1 MLNYGYHPRSTYIT
15 HSREAGSAANP
26 AAVKMKN
33 DMQESL
39 AGARA
44 ALKQAQDRA
53 KYYADK
59 HRREINFN
67 VGDKVLLS
75 TRNIKIRG
83 RKVSKLM
90 PKFIGPY
97 EIFKKIGTVAYTLK
111 LPPTSKIFPTFHVSL
126 LRPYKQDPTRPQAE
140 PETLEPKPPPDE
152 EGYFKVEKILDHRT
166 RRSPGKTKNRKK
178 DKYEYFLSWQ
188 GYPSSENSWE
198 PESYLTPDLV
208 EEYWAAE
215 ASRGRP
221 VGADA
226 PPRPDK

>member
-1 MLNYGYHPRSTYIT
+1 
-15 HSREAGSAANP
+15 
-26 AAVKMKN
+26 MKN

-39 AGARA
+39 VGARA

-59 HRREINFN
+59 HRREINSN

-97 EIFKKIGTVAYTLK
+97 EILKKIGAVAYTLK

-126 LRPYKQDPTRPQAE
+126 LRPYKHDPTRPQAE
-140 PETLEPKPPPDE
+140 PEDLEPEPPPDA

-166 RRSPGKTKNRKK
+166 RRAPGKTKNRKK
-178 DKYEYFLSWQ
+178 DKYEYFLSWK

-198 PESYLTPDLV
+198 PDSYLTPDLI

-226 PPRPDK
+226 PPRCRAKQC

>member
-1 MLNYGYHPRSTYIT
+1 
-15 HSREAGSAANP
+15 
-26 AAVKMKN
+26 
-33 DMQESL
+33 
-39 AGARA
+39 
-44 ALKQAQDRA
+44 
-53 KYYADK
+53 
-59 HRREINFN
+59 
-67 VGDKVLLS
+67 
-75 TRNIKIRG
+75 
-83 RKVSKLM
+83 M

-97 EIFKKIGTVAYTLK
+97 KILKKIGTVAYTLK

-126 LRPYKQDPTRPQAE
+126 LRPYKHDPTRPQAE
-140 PETLEPKPPPDE
+140 LEDLEPEPPPDT

-166 RRSPGKTKNRKK
+166 RRAPGKTKNRKK

-198 PESYLTPDLV
+198 PESYLTPDLI